1 MGCGASKEDI
11 AAFEAMRQRCDE
23 LELDRAELE
32 QTIITMEKELKN
44 NDIKNKEQLNLYR
57 FKIEVMTNMLS
68 VEEKKLESTVKRL
81 ETLKLAMLTQG
92 FSDKTMNNLL
102 RNGGK
107 SVPGNTNTTGTG
119 SGSGST
125 GLSADEQCILMTS
138 ELDLGGAIARL
149 TEEMTKRAED
159 VIYAFANKQGK
170 LLSHI
175 SRDDFCRYLYNATE
189 TLSKPDVQVQC
200 IYFYSFIHTF
210 FHWLFFNRFYYPLLT
225 DSYVLL
231 CMYNVH
237 VDSCTTFLRWFYSE
251 CPRIH

>member
-119 SGSGST
+119 TGTGSGSGST

-189 TLSKPDVQVQC
+189 TLSKPDVQVSLTVHILLLIH
-200 IYFYSFIHTF
+200 IYIF
-210 FHWLFFNRFYYPLLT
+210 PLVVIQSLQLSII
-225 DSYVLL
+225 D
-231 CMYNVH
+231 
-237 VDSCTTFLRWFYSE
+237 
-251 CPRIH
+251 